1 MLSGLF
7 TRLTA
12 AEWWGSQDA
21 WLRKKTQEWKKGMD
35 KMERERATW
44 TPSVSAKVNIT
55 DIPPGTLAYRD
66 QRSWWQTSD
75 PGALKG
81 QERSLWNLSAG
92 GQSTE
97 RDMFSGPEA
106 TNKEKVNYNASV
118 QDPTCGSS
126 RKKKHYKHTYTN
138 KTAKMC
144 WTDLYI
150 LQSFIQSCTSNLAIL
165 AGVQSHLQPCGK
177 KTDMLSTATWALH
190 SGTIFIRL
198 CCTGSAAVV

>member
-1 MLSGLF
+1 MLSALF

-12 AEWWGSQDA
+12 AEWWGSQDV
-21 WLRKKTQEWKKGMD
+21 WLRKNTPEWKKGMD

-118 QDPTCGSS
+118 QDTTCGSS
-126 RKKKHYKHTYTN
+126 RKKKHYEHTYTN
-138 KTAKMC
+138 RTAKMC
-144 WTDLYI
+144 WTDLCI
-150 LQSFIQSCTSNLAIL
+150 LQSYIQSCPSNLAIL

-177 KTDMLSTATWALH
+177 KKLTCYLQQLGHYTLK
-190 SGTIFIRL
+190 IFIRL